1 MRTQIPGICSEIL
14 LGHHCTSRSRRRP
27 SPSPRA
33 PDFLSKWSTQKT
45 LESMSSQ
52 SSLVS
57 LLLLPGRRRRREHH
71 RPRFPSLPKSS
82 SSSSA
87 SSLPRL
93 PARCSRRRR
102 MISTSSSSPMMM
114 MMMMRFWIN
123 SSPSTSTSSSTR
135 RVPTNDFCVGW
146 SKPKSRF
153 FGEHQ
158 QYPRRLGYFLSMIL
172 RRSASTRTRPFLLC
186 FSLSSGVRCA
196 RDCVCV
202 PIDDTKSRSRISFS
216 VIP

>member
-1 MRTQIPGICSEIL
+1 MRTKILGICSEIL

-82 SSSSA
+82 SSSS

-114 MMMMRFWIN
+114 MMRFWIN
-123 SSPSTSTSSSTR
+123 SSPSTSKSSSTR
-135 RVPTNDFCVGW
+135 RVPTNDFCVG

-158 QYPRRLGYFLSMIL
+158 QNPRRLGYFLSIL

-186 FSLSSGVRCA
+186 FSSLFWCAVRA
-196 RDCVCV
+196 RLCM
-202 PIDDTKSRSRISFS
+202 RSNRYEKQVSYLFQ
-216 VIP
+216 